1 MLMRSHHGERQVWR
15 VVHVPS
21 VEAEDQRHLH
31 QDLEPL
37 KQERASTTTRSKG
50 LLRTQG
56 VRLTSLSTL
65 PTQLDAL
72 RLWDG
77 SPLPSGLCRRVLRV
91 YAHHQFLS
99 EQIAELEAER
109 RSMLQTAQEAP
120 IEKVC

>member
-1 MLMRSHHGERQVWR
+1 MACGARSFGGSRGSAAS
-15 VVHVPS
+15 PPG
-21 VEAEDQRHLH
+21 
-31 QDLEPL
+31 LELL

-65 PTQLDAL
+65 PEQLDAL

-91 YAHHQFLS
+91 YAHHQFRG

-109 RSMLQTAQEAP
+109 RAMLQTAQEAP
-120 IEKVC
+120 IEKVR